1 MDQTNDIAKL
11 FSRFGAST
19 ESYLEFETEFNYKDP
34 PLTLDKPEAPLAPVL
49 VAGPIP
55 ASEPLAPEQPSATA
69 LSSLLAEVA
78 LARQARVAGVEQGPA
93 SEEGTLAPA
102 PVCRARIVA
111 LVSSRGGVGRTT
123 LCAALASRLN
133 QAGGRTL
140 AIDLDPQNA
149 LHHHLK
155 LEAGVTQIG
164 SAGLQEKVWNDGWQ
178 QGLAEV
184 RLLPYGVP
192 GEDERCTLERNLR
205 DDRHWL
211 ARQLARMALDEQDV
225 VILDTPGGRSVY
237 LEQALDVADQVL
249 VVTTADAAS
258 FITLDQMD
266 RALDVAN
273 ARPAYSHINYVVNQ
287 FDANR
292 EFSRDMLE
300 VLKRRLGTQLLSVI
314 ARDERFGEALAY
326 GHDPLAGVSAA
337 REAIVL
343 LSEQLKARLQ
353 LPRATGG
360 HAA

>member
-1 MDQTNDIAKL
+1 M
-11 FSRFGAST
+11 
-19 ESYLEFETEFNYKDP
+19 
-34 PLTLDKPEAPLAPVL
+34 
-49 VAGPIP
+49 
-55 ASEPLAPEQPSATA
+55 
-69 LSSLLAEVA
+69 
-78 LARQARVAGVEQGPA
+78 
-93 SEEGTLAPA
+93 
-102 PVCRARIVA
+102 
-111 LVSSRGGVGRTT
+111 
-123 LCAALASRLN
+123 
-133 QAGGRTL
+133 
-140 AIDLDPQNA
+140 
-149 LHHHLK
+149 
-155 LEAGVTQIG
+155 
-164 SAGLQEKVWNDGWQ
+164 
-178 QGLAEV
+178 
-184 RLLPYGVP
+184 LPYGVP
-192 GEDERCTLERNLR
+192 GEDERCALERNLR

-266 RALDVAN
+266 RALDAAN

-326 GHDPLAGVSAA
+326 GHDPLAEVSAA

-343 LSEQLKARLQ
+343 LSEQLKARFQ
-353 LPRATGG
+353 VPRATGG